1 MLQGVESDVIRV
13 KDTKIFKL
21 VKSPRGVKRQKYRS
35 FVFFIIFSF
44 SLLLVIF
51 LSYSFY
57 FIIITIIYIKTTNL
71 KLMLLLFWTLLSTF
85 MRYVLYINILI
96 LFIIFI

>member
-13 KDTKIFKL
+13 KDTKFFKL
-21 VKSPRGVKRQKYRS
+21 VESPWGVKRQKYRS

-96 LFIIFI
+96 LFTIFI